1 MSKYITKYFQFIG
14 VEQEGLRR
22 IILLT
27 IVGWYLFCFFIIY
40 VDGLIHYDYREIY
53 QGYGQEN
60 TKEIVLDI
68 YQTFYLPTI
77 IFFGIPIIFSVGIK
91 IITWIIDG
99 FKQGKSSNE

>member
-1 MSKYITKYFQFIG
+1 MSKYITKYFQFIS

-22 IILLT
+22 IILLI
-27 IVGWYLFCFFIIY
+27 IVGWYLFCFFNIY
-40 VDGLIHYDYREIY
+40 VEGLIHYDYRVI
-53 QGYGQEN
+53 YGQEN

-91 IITWIIDG
+91 IINWIIDG